1 MKATAWR
8 GSSSL
13 HAGTEVGEKTT
24 PSRTETRGGRGRRP
38 LGLGGA
44 RPTRMRGAES
54 TGQPERERK
63 EGYPGLD
70 TLRKQEANEGSSA
83 RSTRV
88 DPGASQTGLGV
99 LKTLAQV

>member
-1 MKATAWR
+1 MAGELQPTRRDR
-8 GSSSL
+8 GGRENHTL
-13 HAGTEVGEKTT
+13 QDRNPG
-24 PSRTETRGGRGRRP
+24 GGRGRRP